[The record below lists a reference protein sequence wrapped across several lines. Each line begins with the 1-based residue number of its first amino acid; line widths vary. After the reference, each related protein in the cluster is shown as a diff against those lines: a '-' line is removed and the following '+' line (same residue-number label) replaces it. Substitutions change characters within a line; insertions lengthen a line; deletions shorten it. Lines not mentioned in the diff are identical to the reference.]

1 MELRGGGGV
10 PVFLGG
16 RKCKPERGC
25 SKCRYHFL
33 SMCRFPSPLFSL
45 IFIIQFLSYDWG
57 GGGTPPSAATP
68 LYVMMKKENDIT
80 PHVNKCPRNM
90 WNEISTWKTVRK
102 KIMLNFYVLGLQ
114 KSAIFSMWCNVTFL
128 FCAKSTKMHFGCFM
142 HKSTENQT
150 NVDCTFYFLQC
161 SDSYCLQ

>member
-1 MELRGGGGV
+1 MELGGGGEYRYSSV
-10 PVFLGG
+10 EENVNQREGVRSAVTIF
-16 RKCKPERGC
+16 
-25 SKCRYHFL
+25 CRCAVSL
-33 SMCRFPSPLFSL
+33 PPSFPLFL
-45 IFIIQFLSYDWG
+45 LFNFCHTIG

-142 HKSTENQT
+142 HKSTENQK